1 METNSAL
8 QNYAAELIPAY
19 NGRKGHQK
27 SEWTENIRSKEADE
41 EDLWSEFSSLCRIT
55 PHPTRQ
61 RMDWND
67 SAFIFSS

>member
-41 EDLWSEFSSLCRIT
+41 EDLWSEFFSLI
-55 PHPTRQ
+55 
-61 RMDWND
+61 M
-67 SAFIFSS
+67 